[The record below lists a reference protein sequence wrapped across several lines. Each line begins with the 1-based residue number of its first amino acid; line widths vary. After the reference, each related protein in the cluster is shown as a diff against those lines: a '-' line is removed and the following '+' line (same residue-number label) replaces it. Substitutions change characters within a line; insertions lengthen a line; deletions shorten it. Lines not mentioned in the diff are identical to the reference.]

1 MVDLPDVLDLTAP
14 QARVLGCLIEKQLT
28 TPDAYPLTLKALTA
42 ACNQTTNRD
51 PVVQYDP
58 QLVETTTLALKGK
71 GLARVVHPGSGE
83 RATRYRQVADEALGL
98 DPAERGLLCLLLVR
112 GAQTVVELRTR
123 SERLH
128 PFSSPSEVEA
138 VLERM
143 ATGERPLVAKVERQ
157 PGQKE
162 HRWIQLLEVDA
173 ERRAAWTPNSS
184 VAASSRGGRVEELE
198 VRVEQLERRLVQL
211 ESALDGLIELPE
223 PELPDT
229 QDDATSA

>member
-1 MVDLPDVLDLTAP
+1 MVDVPDELELTAP

-42 ACNQTTNRD
+42 ACNQTTTRD

-98 DPAERGLLCLLLVR
+98 GPAERALLCALLVR

-123 SERLH
+123 CERLH
-128 PFSSPSEVEA
+128 PFASPADVES

-143 ATGERPLVAKVERQ
+143 SSGERPLVAKVERQ

-173 ERRAAWTPNSS
+173 ERRAAWTPSS
-184 VAASSRGGRVEELE
+184 AVAPSARSSRVEELE
-198 VRVEQLERRLVQL
+198 ARVERLERRLATL
-211 ESALDGLIELPE
+211 ESALDGLVKLPE
-223 PELPDT
+223 PETPGAADPT
-229 QDDATSA
+229 PT

>member
-42 ACNQTTNRD
+42 ACNQTSNRD
-51 PVVQYDP
+51 PVVQYEA

-98 DPAERGLLCLLLVR
+98 EPAERALLCLLLVR

-128 PFSSPSEVEA
+128 TFATPSEVEA

-143 ATGERPLVAKVERQ
+143 AGGERPLVARVERQ

-173 ERRAAWTPNSS
+173 ERRAAWVPSSS
-184 VAASSRGGRVEELE
+184 VAASARSGRVEELE
-198 VRVEQLERRLVQL
+198 VRVEQLERRLAAL
-211 ESALDGLIELPE
+211 EAALDGLVELPADPE
-223 PELPDT
+223 PPAPADPT
-229 QDDATSA
+229 GP